1 MRARETALQER
12 WWPSTEPGLSICP
25 FSLRNRKHMIR
36 NYDHFR
42 TGQRKRGVRT
52 VVIPVLLI
60 IVVLAAL
67 LLLLFL
73 LRVPARLFGPAIARQ
88 PPGKLSDLFRGE
100 KYDETI
106 ATADTILRG
115 DPLNTVALSYKGFAC
130 FYRAVSQDALEERMP
145 YLDQSIVALRR
156 ARLAGTPFSGETDY
170 VLGKAYFNKG
180 KYYYDLA
187 ISSMESSIAGGYMQ
201 KDSHEYIG
209 QAYTQLGDYEKGME
223 HFLIALRGDSGDL
236 LLLTIGQT
244 YYQMKRTGDAVDYLL
259 RTLNKTEDKDLEERA
274 RVLLGGI
281 YLDTNELFKAEEQ
294 FAAIVAIDPRSADA
308 HYSLGEVY
316 AKMNDPVK
324 ARAEWRSALII
335 DPSHYGAKLRY
346 YSGKR

>member
-1 MRARETALQER
+1 
-12 WWPSTEPGLSICP
+12 
-25 FSLRNRKHMIR
+25 MIR

-42 TGQRKRGVRT
+42 TGQRKRGVRPIL
-52 VVIPVLLI
+52 IPVLLCLL
-60 IVVLAAL
+60 VLAV
-67 LLLLFL
+67 LLLFL
-73 LRVPARLFGPAIARQ
+73 LHVPARLFGPALVRQ
-88 PPGKLSDLFRGE
+88 PPGKLPDLFKGE
-100 KYDETI
+100 KYDEVI
-106 ATADTILRG
+106 ASADTILKG
-115 DPLNTVALSYKGFAC
+115 DPLNTVALSYKGFAS
-130 FYRAVSQDALEERMP
+130 FYRAVSQNALEEKMP

-187 ISSMESSIAGGYMQ
+187 ISSMESSLARGYVQ

-209 QAYTQLGDYEKGME
+209 QAYAQLGDYEKGME
-223 HFLIALRGDSGDL
+223 HFLVALRDDSGDL

-244 YYQMKRTGDAVDYLL
+244 YYQMKRSSDAVDYLL
-259 RTLNKTEDKDLEERA
+259 RTLNKTEDKDIEERA
-274 RVLLGGI
+274 RILLGGI

-308 HYSLGEVY
+308 HFNLGEVY

-324 ARAEWRSALII
+324 ARAEWRNALII